1 MTGRRTGFTTRASCL
16 LAAGLTAILCGLL
29 LGEVDLVR
37 AGILAA
43 AIPCAAALVVQR
55 SRVRIG
61 NRRSIEP
68 TRVSAGEAVSIHLV
82 ISNKSVL
89 RTGTLMVEDQLPE
102 RLVGHARFVLDPLGS
117 HESRTVSYRI
127 PGLGRGR
134 YRVGPLRIRL
144 TDPFRM
150 IDLSRSFTATNEFVV
165 GPVVDQL
172 PAVEPPRS
180 DELGDNA
187 GSHSIGAYG
196 ADDQSTREYRT
207 GDDLRKIH
215 WRSSARTGAL
225 MVRQE
230 ERPWR
235 GQSTLLLDLRA
246 AGHATAVEHPVS
258 GVDPRQTSSLEWAV
272 SAAASIGN
280 HVLMR
285 GRELSMLADPSG
297 DHRRFAGPRPAQP
310 PSRLGARA
318 RLPRSELD
326 GGADPQRR
334 PGVNAHRRSGP
345 AGPGDPAHPGR
356 CASARA
362 VLAGVRPRA
371 RRRHL
376 ARPRSRRPGASRGG
390 RQRVGPAQCGL
401 AGHRRAARRHHA
413 GGLAGAARR
422 VRQFGTGRGRC
433 CDDRHRC
440 ARTPSAQARPA
451 PRSAPVP
458 APGAPCSPCSARPSA

>member
-1 MTGRRTGFTTRASCL
+1 M
-16 LAAGLTAILCGLL
+16 LCGLL

-43 AIPCAAALVVQR
+43 AMPCTAALVVQR

-68 TRVSAGEAVSIHLV
+68 TRVSAGDAVSIHLV
-82 ISNKSVL
+82 ISNKSLL

-102 RLVGHARFVLDPLGS
+102 RLIGHARFVLDPLGS

-150 IDLSRSFTATNEFVV
+150 IDLSRSFTATSDFIV
-165 GPVVDQL
+165 GPVVDAL

-187 GSHSIGAYG
+187 GSHSVGAYG

-235 GQSTLLLDLRA
+235 GQSTLLLDLRS
-246 AGHATAVEHPVS
+246 AGHVTAGGHPIA

-285 GRELSMLADPSG
+285 GRELTLLADPSS
-297 DHRRFAGPRPAQP
+297 DRLRFANPL
-310 PSRLGARA
+310 SLT
-318 RLPRSELD
+318 
-326 GGADPQRR
+326 
-334 PGVNAHRRSGP
+334 H
-345 AGPGDPAHPGR
+345 H
-356 CASARA
+356 
-362 VLAGVRPRA
+362 LAGVRESGHPDLGA
-371 RRRHL
+371 M
-376 ARPRSRRPGASRGG
+376 AAPIRS
-390 RQRVGPAQCGL
+390 
-401 AGHRRAARRHHA
+401 AARDSSLIAVIARLDPATLRTLADAHPRGRSSPA
-413 GGLAGAARR
+413 VALLLDVDTWRGADPDGLRRTDVSAGAAVLRNAGWR
-422 VRQFGTGRGRC
+422 VTVVPHGPSTAEAWQVLLAGFTSA
-433 CDDRHRC
+433 
-440 ARTPSAQARPA
+440 ARTSAALR
-451 PRSAPVP
+451 
-458 APGAPCSPCSARPSA
+458 

>member
-1 MTGRRTGFTTRASCL
+1 VSSRRAGFTTRASCL
-16 LAAGLTAILCGLL
+16 LAAGITAVLCGLL
-29 LGEVDLVR
+29 LGEVDLIR

-68 TRVSAGEAVSIHLV
+68 TQVSAGEAVSIHLV
-82 ISNKSVL
+82 ISNKSLL

-102 RLVGHARFVLDPLGS
+102 RLIGHARFVLDPLGS
-117 HESRTVSYRI
+117 HESRTVSYRM

-150 IDLSRSFTATNEFVV
+150 IDLSRSFTATSDFIV
-165 GPVVDQL
+165 GPVVDPL

-187 GSHSIGAYG
+187 GSHSIGTYG
-196 ADDQSTREYRT
+196 ADDQSTREYRM

-246 AGHATAVEHPVS
+246 AGHVATADHPVA

-272 SAAASIGN
+272 SAAASIGS
-280 HVLMR
+280 HVLLR
-285 GRELSMLADPSG
+285 GRELSLLADPST
-297 DHRRFAGPRPAQP
+297 DRLRF
-310 PSRLGARA
+310 
-318 RLPRSELD
+318 
-326 GGADPQRR
+326 
-334 PGVNAHRRSGP
+334 
-345 AGPGDPAHPGR
+345 GDPVSLGHH
-356 CASARA
+356 
-362 VLAGVRPRA
+362 LAGVREGGYLDFSPIAGQIRSAARDSSLIAVLGRLDPVTLRTLADAHPRG
-371 RRRHL
+371 
-376 ARPRSRRPGASRGG
+376 RSSPAFGLLLDVDTWRDPDLDATTRAEMSAGASVLRNAGW
-390 RQRVGPAQCGL
+390 RVTIVRHGDTTPEAWQVLL
-401 AGHRRAARRHHA
+401 AGFA
-413 GGLAGAARR
+413 
-422 VRQFGTGRGRC
+422 TS
-433 CDDRHRC
+433 
-440 ARTPSAQARPA
+440 ARTSAALR
-451 PRSAPVP
+451 
-458 APGAPCSPCSARPSA
+458 

>member
-1 MTGRRTGFTTRASCL
+1 VRPRRSGFTTRASCL
-16 LAAGLTAILCGLL
+16 LAAGITAILCGLV
-29 LGEVDLVR
+29 LGELDLIR
-37 AGILAA
+37 AGVLAA

-68 TRVSAGEAVSIHLV
+68 SRVSAGEAVSIHLV
-82 ISNKSVL
+82 ISNKSLL
-89 RTGTLMVEDQLPE
+89 RTGTLMVEDQLPQ

-117 HESRTVSYRI
+117 HETRTVSYRM

-150 IDLSRSFTATNEFVV
+150 IDLSRSFTATSDFIV
-165 GPVVDQL
+165 GPVVDPL

-196 ADDQSTREYRT
+196 ADDQSTREYRM

-246 AGHATAVEHPVS
+246 AGHVTAAGHPVA

-280 HVLMR
+280 HVLLR
-285 GRELSMLADPSG
+285 GRELALLAEPAVDRP
-297 DHRRFAGPRPAQP
+297 RFANPVG
-310 PSRLGARA
+310 LT
-318 RLPRSELD
+318 
-326 GGADPQRR
+326 
-334 PGVNAHRRSGP
+334 H
-345 AGPGDPAHPGR
+345 H
-356 CASARA
+356 
-362 VLAGVRPRA
+362 LAGVRE
-371 RRRHL
+371 
-376 ARPRSRRPGASRGG
+376 
-390 RQRVGPAQCGL
+390 
-401 AGHRRAARRHHA
+401 AGHLDLTVMAGQIRAAARDSSLIAVLGRLDPATLRVLADAHPRGRSSPAFGLLLDVDTWRDPDPAGTRRTEVT
-413 GGLAGAARR
+413 AGAAVLRNAGWR
-422 VRQFGTGRGRC
+422 VTVV
-433 CDDRHRC
+433 RHGDTTPEAWQILLAGFTTS
-440 ARTPSAQARPA
+440 ARTS
-451 PRSAPVP
+451 
-458 APGAPCSPCSARPSA
+458 GALR